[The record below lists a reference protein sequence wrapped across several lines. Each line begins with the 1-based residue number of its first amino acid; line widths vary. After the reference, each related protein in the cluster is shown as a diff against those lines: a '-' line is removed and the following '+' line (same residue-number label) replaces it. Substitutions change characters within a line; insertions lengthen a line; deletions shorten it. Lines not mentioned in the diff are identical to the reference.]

1 MIFLFASA
9 LDEAKTKILNDI
21 KPVVENVIIP
31 VIDTF
36 LVMFLVFSIAKTVIA
51 YKKHSEVDLTSII
64 VIIVGIILVS
74 TFSTWGW
81 KLIP

>member
-36 LVMFLVFSIAKTVIA
+36 LVMFLVISIAKAAIA
-51 YKKHSEVDLTSII
+51 YKRHSEVDLTSII
-64 VIIVGIILVS
+64 IIVVGIILIS
-74 TFSTWGW
+74 TFKTWGW
-81 KLIP
+81 SLVP